1 MKCERSKS
9 SSPMSGIV
17 FMYFMVLFTQAG
29 FFSALLREMDTLGHA
44 SIMSKSCF
52 MKFGTTVS

>member
-1 MKCERSKS
+1 
-9 SSPMSGIV
+9 MSGIV

-29 FFSALLREMDTLGHA
+29 FFSALLRGMDTLGHA

>member
-1 MKCERSKS
+1 
-9 SSPMSGIV
+9 MSGIV
-17 FMYFMVLFTQAG
+17 FMYFISFTQAG
-29 FFSALLREMDTLGHA
+29 FFSALLRGMDTLGHA

>member
-17 FMYFMVLFTQAG
+17 FMYFISFTQAG
-29 FFSALLREMDTLGHA
+29 FFSALLRGMDTLGHA